1 MALKSKQTGVHKDA
15 ASPYSKISA
24 ASLSSLAASSPL
36 YSCRSAKSP
45 TITPALAAS
54 ISLSSQRKPHT
65 RQSDL
70 AMVSGWLQA
79 MKAASPPRAATL
91 QSANFNGSRQAVLEA
106 QYIDWVAKHPSALA
120 NFEKMMEAGKGKQVA
135 LFLDYDGT
143 LSPIVEDPDRAYMS
157 DAMRAAVKEVATHFP
172 TAIISGRSR
181 DKVYEFVQLAEL
193 FYAGSH
199 GMDIMGPAE
208 GCNGVKVDGTRGMD
222 EKGNEIVFS
231 QPASEFL
238 PMMNEVCKALEQRSK
253 NIQGAKIEHNKFCVS
268 IHFRRVKEE
277 NWRALAEE
285 VQKVLK
291 NYPKLFLT
299 QGRKVLELRPSIA
312 WDKGK
317 AVEFLMKALGLGLNG
332 DVLPV
337 YIGDDQTDEDAFSVL
352 NEKHNGYSILVSN
365 VAKKTNASFS
375 LRDPCEVMDF
385 VHSLVKWKLKSSH
398 EQNSS

>member
-222 EKGNEIVFS
+222 EK
-231 QPASEFL
+231 
-238 PMMNEVCKALEQRSK
+238 VC
-253 NIQGAKIEHNKFCVS
+253 
-268 IHFRRVKEE
+268 
-277 NWRALAEE
+277 
-285 VQKVLK
+285 
-291 NYPKLFLT
+291 
-299 QGRKVLELRPSIA
+299 
-312 WDKGK
+312 
-317 AVEFLMKALGLGLNG
+317 
-332 DVLPV
+332 
-337 YIGDDQTDEDAFSVL
+337 
-352 NEKHNGYSILVSN
+352 
-365 VAKKTNASFS
+365 
-375 LRDPCEVMDF
+375 F
-385 VHSLVKWKLKSSH
+385 VHKTPGFHLFYQLLM
-398 EQNSS
+398 

>member
-1 MALKSKQTGVHKDA
+1 
-15 ASPYSKISA
+15 
-24 ASLSSLAASSPL
+24 
-36 YSCRSAKSP
+36 
-45 TITPALAAS
+45 
-54 ISLSSQRKPHT
+54 
-65 RQSDL
+65 
-70 AMVSGWLQA
+70 
-79 MKAASPPRAATL
+79 
-91 QSANFNGSRQAVLEA
+91 
-106 QYIDWVAKHPSALA
+106 
-120 NFEKMMEAGKGKQVA
+120 
-135 LFLDYDGT
+135 
-143 LSPIVEDPDRAYMS
+143 
-157 DAMRAAVKEVATHFP
+157 
-172 TAIISGRSR
+172 
-181 DKVYEFVQLAEL
+181 
-193 FYAGSH
+193 
-199 GMDIMGPAE
+199 MDIMGPAE